1 MQVQLQAAR
10 HPYAGSLSLRGS
22 TSVCMSLLCT
32 DPLRIK
38 VKVKKLPPSFPGFS
52 VPFRGSGLGSVGVFR
67 SGCIGNKL

>member
-38 VKVKKLPPSFPGFS
+38 VKKLMAMLDAEGRSNITT
-52 VPFRGSGLGSVGVFR
+52 VPLGKGDFQHM
-67 SGCIGNKL
+67 C